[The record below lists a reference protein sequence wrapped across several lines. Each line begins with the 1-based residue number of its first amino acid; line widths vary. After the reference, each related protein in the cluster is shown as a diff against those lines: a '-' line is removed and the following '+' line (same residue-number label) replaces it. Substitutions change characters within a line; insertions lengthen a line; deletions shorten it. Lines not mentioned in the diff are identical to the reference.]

1 MAGAGNRVLAGADRA
16 LDLLRSLPRLSL
28 GNLKSNPKAF
38 QQVHLY
44 L

>member
-28 GNLKSNPKAF
+28 ANLSNPNATK
-38 QQVHLY
+38 QVHWLK
-44 L
+44 